1 MTTNKI
7 VSIRNRRRK
16 KSISLTRIYSN
27 RGASELGFSL
37 LEYMVSV
44 VIIAV
49 LITILIPN
57 INGIQ
62 DRGHQRSVQLTAN
75 ALQLAVNVTHSLWMS
90 RGIKKPQS
98 LLIINSEQPLL
109 MNQLGW
115 PIDALDIDALGTD
128 ALGTD
133 ALAPEVSEKTL
144 SAKEIKIVQLD
155 LSGSSCR
162 RLWIALLKDS
172 APKVG
177 LEVEFDS
184 KNTSHRD
191 SNYVAQLEN
200 GICRYRYRLNQDGLR
215 IHYDL
220 ATGQVITLF

>member
-1 MTTNKI
+1 MTVNKI

-27 RGASELGFSL
+27 RSVSELGFSL
-37 LEYMVSV
+37 LEYMISV
-44 VIIAV
+44 VIIAI

-128 ALGTD
+128 AL
-133 ALAPEVSEKTL
+133 APEVSEKTL
-144 SAKEIKIVQLD
+144 SAKEIKIAQLD

-177 LEVEFDS
+177 LDVEFDS

-191 SNYVAQLEN
+191 SNYAAQLEN

>member
-1 MTTNKI
+1 MTINKI

-27 RGASELGFSL
+27 RSVSELGFSL
-37 LEYMVSV
+37 LEYMISV
-44 VIIAV
+44 VIIAI

-115 PIDALDIDALGTD
+115 PIDALDIDALGID

-144 SAKEIKIVQLD
+144 SAKEIKIAQLD